1 MIVPPAWGIPAI
13 LVVGVAVVFFGWWW
27 DRRATR
33 LATEGYTSQDQVD
46 ADAVATPDDAELAA
60 LAGRLGEAVIVPTAC
75 AAAFR
80 PTPAPRAQKAGEAP
94 RGTVAALVEP
104 LVLLADAELSDPLA
118 LVPAL
123 RHAQAEGRPL
133 VLVAS
138 GLDAAILDTL
148 DANART
154 GRVRT
159 LPLTASAEA
168 LAQLSELT
176 AATPLDSQD
185 WASGWLPATAW
196 GGAAGWVADAD
207 RSWLLLAE

>member
-1 MIVPPAWGIPAI
+1 MIVPPAWGIPVI
-13 LVVGVAVVFFGWWW
+13 LVLGSAVVFFGWWW

-33 LATEGYTSQDQVD
+33 LATEGFTSQDQVD
-46 ADAVATPDDAELAA
+46 ADAVASPDDAELAA
-60 LAGRLGEAVIVPTAC
+60 LTGRLAEAVTVPTSC
-75 AAAFR
+75 PAAFR
-80 PTPAPRAQKAGEAP
+80 TTAAPRAPGDAP
-94 RGTVAALVEP
+94 RDTVAALVAP

-123 RHAQAEGRPL
+123 RHARAEGRPL
-133 VLVAS
+133 VLVAR

-159 LPLTASAEA
+159 LPLTASAAA

-196 GGAAGWVADAD
+196 GGVAGWVADAD